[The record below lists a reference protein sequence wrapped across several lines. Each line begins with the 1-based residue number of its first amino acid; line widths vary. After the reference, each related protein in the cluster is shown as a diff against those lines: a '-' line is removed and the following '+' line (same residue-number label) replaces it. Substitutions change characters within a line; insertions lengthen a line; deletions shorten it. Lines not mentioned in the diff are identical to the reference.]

1 MRENIMTDNKDTKGS
16 KPSTPKAKKK
26 SPEKEEK
33 TKQSKIEKEDMK
45 AKQGQAENEKHDQQQ
60 DKHQEKKRQSAFD
73 EFGNQVEK
81 IAVKTAESIRKVVDK
96 ALASRNTVLTI
107 RVNDESSRKMSM
119 LVDSGLFKSR
129 SESAAFLIQEGIK
142 NQDVLFKKISSKLD
156 EIEKIRE
163 ELQKVVSEEFSP
175 EDFSDKS

>member
-1 MRENIMTDNKDTKGS
+1 MTENKDTKGS
-16 KPSTPKAKKK
+16 KSSTPKIKKNA
-26 SPEKEEK
+26 PESEKK
-33 TKQSKIEKEDMK
+33 TKRNKDQKEDPK
-45 AKQGQAENEKHDQQQ
+45 NKQDRTQNQKQDQTQ
-60 DKHQEKKRQSAFD
+60 DQKQEKKRQSAFD
-73 EFGNQVEK
+73 DIGNQVEK

-107 RVNDESSRKMSM
+107 RVNDDSSRKMSM

-142 NQDVLFKKISSKLD
+142 NQDVLFNKISAKLD

-163 ELQKVVSEEFSP
+163 ELQKVVSEEFIQ
-175 EDFSDKS
+175 EDDSKKS